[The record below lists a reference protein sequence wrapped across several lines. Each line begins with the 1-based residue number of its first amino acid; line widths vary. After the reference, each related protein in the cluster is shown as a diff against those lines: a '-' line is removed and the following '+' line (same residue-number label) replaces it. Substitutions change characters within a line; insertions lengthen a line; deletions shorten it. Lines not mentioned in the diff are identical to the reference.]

1 MPTFFLPTERPEL
14 ARPEHATAML
24 EWLSVDEAL
33 ALTSEDNVKETI
45 IRAAILQ

>member
-1 MPTFFLPTERPEL
+1 
-14 ARPEHATAML
+14 ML